1 MRSGLARRRAALAF
15 ALAVGCGGSR
25 PEPRPVE
32 PAPLP
37 VAEEGAEPDGPPAGR
52 LGDSVVP
59 RRTALDITL
68 DPRATRFTG
77 VVEHEIDV
85 IRPVS
90 AIWLNAAG
98 LRLGRAELIDARGA
112 RPLRWIASP
121 PGRAE
126 LVGLAIGRRV
136 GPGRAR
142 LRIEYSGQIG
152 DRSGLFHQRLG
163 GQWYAYTDFEP
174 TDARTALPAFDDPK
188 FKVRWRVTLRVPAH
202 LSAFS
207 NTPPVR
213 ERTAGAHK
221 AVEFAETRPLPTY
234 LLAFAAGPFE
244 VATAAGKSSIPIRV
258 IVPRGLTAHARDALA
273 ATPRLLALAE
283 KYMGS
288 RSPYDKLD
296 LIAVPEFNGAME
308 NPGLV
313 TVAAGILL
321 IAPGEAS
328 GEERRERLD
337 LLHGVL
343 AHEIAHY
350 WFGDLVTMRYWDELW
365 LNEGL
370 ATWMSDWMVVALDP
384 VARTGS
390 VVDIVDKARAIRLD
404 RRAAA
409 PRMRVIPQT
418 REEMGMQFG
427 PQTYRKGGAL
437 LAMFEALLGTEAHR
451 TALRAYAER
460 HADGSVTANDLA
472 QAWSRAAGRDL
483 GPALRSFID
492 QPGIP
497 VVSAAL
503 ECKAGKATVALRQT
517 AYHAPLAARP
527 PTTRWQVPVCV
538 AWAGGRAPAC
548 TLLERE
554 SGSLELP
561 AAGCPAW
568 IHPNPGERGY
578 YLYALPGDQLRSLVQ
593 KGGLSRREQAGL
605 ADDIDTLLRSGQMP
619 LADGLDALA
628 MLAAGKDR
636 LTAGRALDTLRLVA
650 RAVVE
655 PKNRK
660 RYATLVG
667 AWTPLVREL
676 GLIGSASDGGL
687 TGDLRQVLVA
697 TAARDG
703 NDAPLQ
709 KQALRALDEWLKRP
723 PAERDRAVDSELL
736 TAAAAPVGGAALY
749 DRLLSLND
757 GQAQPA
763 LAAFRQ
769 PELVGRTLAAISEDK
784 VSAPVAIE
792 LLARL
797 IADPV
802 SQPQALPVALARF
815 RDLVARLAD
824 TDRPASA
831 RVFAG
836 ACRAE
841 SRAAVASALT
851 AGLADKNGALPG
863 QAALILE
870 VVDECIAFRRLHQSA
885 AAVYLK

>member
-1 MRSGLARRRAALAF
+1 MLAL
-15 ALAVGCGGSR
+15 ALAVGCAGSR
-25 PEPRPVE
+25 AEPRPVE

-37 VAEEGAEPDGPPAGR
+37 VAEEAADPDPPPSGR
-52 LGDSVVP
+52 LGDLVVP
-59 RRTALDITL
+59 RRAALDITL
-68 DPRATRFTG
+68 DPRVPRFAG
-77 VVEHEIDV
+77 VVEHEID
-85 IRPVS
+85 ITRPVS

-112 RPLRWIASP
+112 RLLQWIGSP
-121 PGRAE
+121 PGRPE
-126 LVGLAIGRRV
+126 LIGLAIGRRV

-142 LRIEYSGQIG
+142 LRIQYSGQMG
-152 DRSGLFHQRLG
+152 ERSGLFHQRLA

-202 LSAFS
+202 LKAFA
-207 NTPPVR
+207 NTAPMR
-213 ERTAGAHK
+213 ERIAGGQK

-244 VATAAGKSSIPIRV
+244 VVTAPGTSSVPIRA
-258 IVPRGLTAHARDALA
+258 IVPRGLAVQAKDALA
-273 ATPRLLALAE
+273 AAPRLMALAE
-283 KYMGS
+283 EYMAS

-384 VARTGS
+384 SARTGS
-390 VVDIVDKARAIRLD
+390 VVDIVDKSRAIRLD

-409 PRMRVIPQT
+409 PRMRVTPRT

-437 LAMFEALLGTEAHR
+437 LAMFEALLGSDAHR
-451 TALRAYAER
+451 AALRTYVER
-460 HADGSVTANDLA
+460 HADGSVTASDLA
-472 QAWSRAAGRDL
+472 AAWSRAAGRDL

-503 ECKAGKATVALRQT
+503 ECKAGKATVALRQE
-517 AYHAPLAARP
+517 AYRPPLAARP

-538 AWAGGRAPAC
+538 GYAGGRAPVC
-548 TLLERE
+548 TLLDGA

-561 AAGCPAW
+561 AASCPAW

-578 YLYALPGDQLRSLVQ
+578 YLYALPGDQLRALVQ
-593 KGGLSRREQAGL
+593 KAGLTRREQAGL
-605 ADDIDTLLRSGQMP
+605 ADDIDTLLRSGQLP
-619 LADGLDALA
+619 LAAGLDALA
-628 MLAAGKDR
+628 LLAAGKDR
-636 LTAGRALDTLRLVA
+636 LTAARTLDTLRLVA

-667 AWTPLVREL
+667 AYTPLVREL
-676 GLIGSASDGGL
+676 GLTGSASDGGM
-687 TGDLRQVLVA
+687 TADLRQVLVA

-703 NDAPLQ
+703 NDAALQ
-709 KQALRALDEWLKRP
+709 KQALRVLDDWLKRT
-723 PAERDRAVDSELL
+723 PAERERAVDSELL
-736 TAAAAPVGGAALY
+736 AAAAAPAGGAALY
-749 DRLLSLND
+749 DRILALND
-757 GQAQPA
+757 GRAQPA

-769 PELVGRTLAAISEDK
+769 PALVDRTLAAISEDR
-784 VSAPVAIE
+784 VTAVVAVE

-802 SQPQALPVALARF
+802 TQPQALPVALARF
-815 RDLVARLAD
+815 RELAGRLAD
-824 TDRPASA
+824 TERPTSA

-836 ACRAE
+836 VCRAE

-851 AGLADKNGALPG
+851 AALADKSGTLP
-863 QAALILE
+863 APATLTLE
-870 VVDECIAFRRLHQSA
+870 VVDECIAFRRLHQTA
-885 AAVYLK
+885 AAAYLK